1 MASSVSFTLF
11 FLCFSFFHFPLFLSQ
26 SSQSFPKEA
35 LPSRYGYLPISPT
48 SASAIFYAFYEA
60 QNSTLPV
67 SQTPLLIWLQ
77 GGPGC
82 SSMLG
87 NFYELGP
94 WRVTQSLTLQPNPGS
109 WNRIFGLLF
118 LDSPIGSGFSVAS
131 TPEEI
136 PRDQN
141 AVAKHLFAAI
151 TKFLQLDP
159 LFKHRPVYITGESY
173 AGKYVP
179 AIGYYILKK
188 NENLEASERVNLAGV
203 AVGDGLT
210 DPETQVVS
218 HAVNAYYVGLINERQ
233 KNELEKG
240 QLEAVGL
247 IQKRNWSAATDAR
260 SKVLKRLQDMAG
272 LATLYDYTR
281 KAPYEDDLVER
292 FLNIAEVKKALGVK
306 ESFVYEICSDVVG
319 EALHGDVMKSVKQ
332 MVEYLVR
339 KSRVLLYQGEYDLRD
354 GVVQTEVWVKTMKW
368 EGIEEFLN
376 AERKI
381 WKVNGE
387 LAGYVQ
393 SWNSL
398 TNVVVLGAGHLLPT
412 DQPLHSQAMIEDWV
426 LQKALFENFPKANVS
441 NVVRLALQLDC

>member
-1 MASSVSFTLF
+1 MMDSANHESHIIKNHLILLF
-11 FLCFSFFHFPLFLSQ
+11 FCLFLCLSA
-26 SSQSFPKEA
+26 SHSFPKEA
-35 LPSRYGYLPISPT
+35 LPSRYGYLPINPT
-48 SASAIFYAFYEA
+48 SSSAIFYAFYEA
-60 QNSTLPV
+60 HNSSLPL

-94 WRVTQSLTLQPNPGS
+94 WLVTHSLSLQRNPAS

-131 TPEEI
+131 TLEEI
-136 PRDQN
+136 PKDQN

-151 TKFLQLDP
+151 TNFLQLDP
-159 LFKHRPVYITGESY
+159 LFKHRPIYITGESY

-179 AIGYYILKK
+179 AIGYYILKR
-188 NENLEASERVNLAGV
+188 NEKLEASERVNLAGV
-203 AVGDGLT
+203 AIGDGLT
-210 DPETQVVS
+210 DPETQVLS
-218 HAVNAYYVGLINERQ
+218 HAVNAYYTGLINERQ
-233 KNELEKG
+233 KNELEKA
-240 QLEAVGL
+240 QLEAVGF
-247 IQKRNWSAATDAR
+247 IQRRNWSEATDAR
-260 SKVLKRLQDMAG
+260 NKVLRMLQDMTG

-281 KAPYEDDLVER
+281 KIPYEDDLVER
-292 FLNIAEVKKALGVK
+292 FLNIAEVKKALGVN

-319 EALHGDVMKSVKQ
+319 KVLHGDVMKSVKH

-339 KSRVLLYQGEYDLRD
+339 GSRVLLYQGEYDLRD

-368 EGIEEFLN
+368 EGIEEFPN
-376 AERKI
+376 AERKL

-393 SWNSL
+393 NWKSL
-398 TNVVVLGAGHLLPT
+398 TNVVVLGAGHLVPT
-412 DQPLHSQAMIEDWV
+412 DQPLNSQAMIEDWV
-426 LQKALFENFPKANVS
+426 LQRGFFESV
-441 NVVRLALQLDC
+441 